1 MDLGFV
7 PKKSEAR
14 QEIVDGMPGSASGWL
29 RDTLKC
35 EGQVIQSPKEFTS
48 RLQQATATGN
58 MERAMKA
65 IQNIPMHDDIE
76 NLTIPEAEE
85 MIEEALEELSFST
98 DPELARA
105 LRFLAPPGYQAI
117 VELCG
122 ENGRSKRR
130 NANATNW
137 TPEEDEI
144 RIYFERVDG
153 EDEDDE
159 EPSRGDIGNGRSV
172 LQGRGRGPRSVSGS
186 VSAYENGNVVNGN
199 VSNGNVDDSVGQLP
213 PDIDERIKDLCAT
226 LAEAERGGHAFIA
239 LKWFRDSFLPRK
251 SFHWNQSPES
261 RQMILAEAILRG
273 VVLTSK
279 IPNPKTPAY
288 PTTTIRLNRA
298 EAGVPEEA
306 QRFRPVAVH
315 GDIGNLMLDDER
327 GNL

>member
-1 MDLGFV
+1 
-7 PKKSEAR
+7 
-14 QEIVDGMPGSASGWL
+14 
-29 RDTLKC
+29 
-35 EGQVIQSPKEFTS
+35 
-48 RLQQATATGN
+48 
-58 MERAMKA
+58 MKA
-65 IQNIPMHDDIE
+65 IQNSALHEEID

-85 MIEEALEELSFST
+85 IIEEALEELAFST
-98 DPELARA
+98 DPGLTRA

-130 NANATNW
+130 NANATSWN
-137 TPEEDEI
+137 PEEDEV
-144 RIYFERVDG
+144 RIYFERTDG
-153 EDEDDE
+153 EADDE
-159 EPSRGDIGNGRSV
+159 EGRAPDRDGRNGPQARV
-172 LQGRGRGPRSVSGS
+172 RAPRPVAVS
-186 VSAYENGNVVNGN
+186 YEE
-199 VSNGNVDDSVGQLP
+199 GNVDDSSGQLP
-213 PDIDERIKDLCAT
+213 ADIDDRIKELCAT

-251 SFHWNQSPES
+251 AFSWNQNPES

-306 QRFRPVAVH
+306 QRFRPVAVQ
-315 GDIGNLMLDDER
+315 GDLLSATLDDDR

>member
-1 MDLGFV
+1 
-7 PKKSEAR
+7 
-14 QEIVDGMPGSASGWL
+14 
-29 RDTLKC
+29 
-35 EGQVIQSPKEFTS
+35 
-48 RLQQATATGN
+48 
-58 MERAMKA
+58 MKA
-65 IQNIPMHDDIE
+65 IQASPIHQDVDS
-76 NLTIPEAEE
+76 LTIPEAEE
-85 MIEEALEELSFST
+85 LIEEALEELAFST
-98 DPELARA
+98 DPGLVPA

-130 NANATNW
+130 NANATSW
-137 TPEEDEI
+137 TPEEDEV
-144 RIYFERVDG
+144 RIYFERISEE

-159 EPSRGDIGNGRSV
+159 RSAPPV
-172 LQGRGRGPRSVSGS
+172 RGRAARASQPGNQANGYQP
-186 VSAYENGNVVNGN
+186 AYDDVNGN
-199 VSNGNVDDSVGQLP
+199 SNGNFEEGGGLP
-213 PDIDERIKDLCAT
+213 PDIDDRIKELCAT

-251 SFHWNQSPES
+251 AFSWNQNPES

-306 QRFRPVAVH
+306 QRFRPVAVN
-315 GDIGNLMLDDER
+315 GEPLSATLTGMSEGAEDDDR
-327 GNL
+327 GNQ